1 MKRTEFL
8 QFIRSILAT
17 DDVEILCTEFFAL
30 LPRYVDLELSGQ
42 EAAQLL
48 PQVAHHLGQCPECD
62 EVYQALLKA
71 TRPEEDH
78 R

>member
-1 MKRTEFL
+1 MKRAEFL

-17 DDVEILCTEFFAL
+17 EDVEILCTEFFDL

-48 PQVAHHLGQCPECD
+48 PHVAHHLGQCPECY

>member
-1 MKRTEFL
+1 MKRAEFL
-8 QFIRSILAT
+8 QFLRSIFAT
-17 DDVEILCTEFFAL
+17 EEAELLCTEFFTL

-42 EAAQLL
+42 NAAQLL
-48 PQVAHHLGQCPECD
+48 PQVQHHFGQCPECY